1 MILGVV
7 SRLYEQK
14 GLDIL
19 SAIVPQLMTHMNLQI
34 ALIGT
39 GEASLQDSFRDHT
52 QNYPQSSQHFPPPG
66 TQIRVR
72 MSGKTP
78 SKTVRKTCNN
88 FPSQQFFVPP
98 AIPSRR
104 LRFL

>member
-1 MILGVV
+1 MIMGVV

-19 SAIVPQLMTHMNLQI
+19 SDIVPQLMTHMNVQI

-52 QNYPQSSQHFPPPG
+52 QKLSAKS
-66 TQIRVR
+66 
-72 MSGKTP
+72 
-78 SKTVRKTCNN
+78 
-88 FPSQQFFVPP
+88 
-98 AIPSRR
+98 
-104 LRFL
+104 LRFHRVQ